1 MNKLKG
7 KSIAIIATD
16 GFEKSELKDPKQALV
31 ESGASTKVL
40 TPNGKPIKAWSK
52 GEWSDKL
59 QADGQLEDAR
69 VEDFDGLLIPG
80 GTLNADQLRDNV
92 KAVTFVK
99 DFFAQQK
106 PVAAICHG
114 PQLLINA
121 DVVKN
126 RKLTSYS
133 SVSQD
138 LKNAGANWVDEEV
151 VVDQG
156 LTTSRTPDDLPAF
169 INKMIEEF
177 SEGKHAGQTM

>member
-16 GFEKSELKDPKQALV
+16 GFEESELKAPKQALD
-31 ESGASTKVL
+31 ESHARTKIL
-40 TPNGKPIKAWSK
+40 TPNGKSIKAWSK
-52 GEWSDKL
+52 GAWSDEI
-59 QADGQLEDAR
+59 QADGQLDGAR
-69 VEDFDGLLIPG
+69 AQDFDGLLIPG
-80 GTLNADQLRDNV
+80 GTLNADQLRDND
-92 KAVTFVK
+92 KAVAFVK
-99 DFFAQQK
+99 DFFLQQK

-121 DVVKN
+121 DVVKG

-138 LKNAGANWVDEEV
+138 LKNAGADWVDEEV

-156 LTTSRTPDDLPAF
+156 LTTSRTPADMPAF
-169 INKMIEEF
+169 ISKMVEEF
-177 SEGKHAGQTM
+177 SEGKHAGQTA